1 MNDSPLSPPRDEPR
15 PDAGA
20 GAATERPT
28 PATEERPESRTQSRT
43 QSESRPQAEPGH
55 LEPYPSQSAPYGPHS
70 GPQPYG
76 PPGAP
81 PAHGPYPPPVRP
93 EPAPKPIDIGTAQR
107 LWWAIVGLG
116 LIQVIAS
123 VIAGVQQRGSL
134 AEQMRGDLERAGQP
148 ATQAMAE
155 LMVTAGLALAVLI
168 GIVLAGLGVLF
179 AHLLGRGKLWARTVL
194 TIAGVWLVLMA
205 AGTLFALDTV
215 SGAAALAAGAATL
228 VQGVLAAGAVFLA
241 YRPDSTAY
249 FLVNRR

>member
-1 MNDSPLSPPRDEPR
+1 MNDSP
-15 PDAGA
+15 
-20 GAATERPT
+20 T
-28 PATEERPESRTQSRT
+28 
-43 QSESRPQAEPGH
+43 
-55 LEPYPSQSAPYGPHS
+55 PSQ
-70 GPQPYG
+70 Q
-76 PPGAP
+76 AP
-81 PAHGPYPPPVRP
+81 PPNGPYPPPVRP
-93 EPAPKPIDIGTAQR
+93 EPAPKPTDIGTAQQ
-107 LWWAIVGLG
+107 LWLAVIGFG

-148 ATQAMAE
+148 ATEAMSE
-155 LMVTAGLALAVLI
+155 LMVTLGLALAVLI

-179 AHLLGRGKLWARTVL
+179 AHLLGKGRLWARTVL

-205 AGTLFALDTV
+205 AGTLFALDGV

-228 VQGVLAAGAVFLA
+228 VQGVLAAGAIFLA